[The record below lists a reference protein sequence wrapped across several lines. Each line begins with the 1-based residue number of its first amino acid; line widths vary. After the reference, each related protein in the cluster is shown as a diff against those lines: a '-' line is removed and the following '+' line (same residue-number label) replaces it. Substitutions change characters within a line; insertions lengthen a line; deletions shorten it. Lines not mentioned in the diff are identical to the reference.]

1 MKFRK
6 CDEMK
11 IVSFDWL
18 VEANGMQV
26 GILIKEYPGGYEL
39 KMISAMHTG
48 QVAIFLKNCMKNIE
62 VKELK
67 FVLPE
72 VKK

>member
-1 MKFRK
+1 
-6 CDEMK
+6 MK

-18 VEANGMQV
+18 VDSNGRQA
-26 GILIKEYPGGYEL
+26 GILVKEYPDGYEL
-39 KMISAMHTG
+39 KMISAMHAG

>member
-1 MKFRK
+1 
-6 CDEMK
+6 
-11 IVSFDWL
+11 
-18 VEANGMQV
+18 
-26 GILIKEYPGGYEL
+26 
-39 KMISAMHTG
+39 MHAG

>member
-1 MKFRK
+1 
-6 CDEMK
+6 MK
-11 IVSFDWL
+11 IVLFDL
-18 VEANGMQV
+18 FTDVNDRQA
-26 GILIKEYPGGYEL
+26 GILVKEYPGGYEL
-39 KMISAMHTG
+39 KMISAMHAG

>member
-1 MKFRK
+1 
-6 CDEMK
+6 MK

-18 VEANGMQV
+18 VEANDRQV
-26 GILIKEYPGGYEL
+26 GILVKEYPGGYEL
-39 KMISAMHTG
+39 KMISAMHPG

-62 VKELK
+62 VKELN

-72 VKK
+72 VKNENN

>member
-1 MKFRK
+1 
-6 CDEMK
+6 MK

-18 VEANGMQV
+18 VDANNRQA

-39 KMISAMHTG
+39 KMISTMHAG
-48 QVAIFLKNCMKNIE
+48 QIAIFLKNGMKNVE

-67 FVLPE
+67 FLLPE

>member
-1 MKFRK
+1 
-6 CDEMK
+6 MK

-18 VEANGMQV
+18 ADANDRQG
-26 GILIKEYPGGYEL
+26 GILVKEYHDEYKL
-39 KMISAMHTG
+39 KMISEMHAG

-72 VKK
+72 VNDENS